1 MVVIKKFENTI
12 PIDFGEFELRFVA
25 SDENLQNLV
34 KLSEKADKAEET
46 FKNLKGTIDDLKSI
60 LEFTKE
66 LWIELFDE
74 ETFIKIYEYCN
85 KSTIPTFIAC
95 IQAIRG
101 LADEIPNLVNENTLT
116 KYLSN

>member
-34 KLSEKADKAEET
+34 KLSVKADKAEET

-66 LWIELFDE
+66 IWIELFDE
-74 ETFIKIYEYCN
+74 ETFNKIYEYCN

-95 IQAIRG
+95 IQAIKG

>member
-74 ETFIKIYEYCN
+74 KTFVKIYEYCN
-85 KSTIPTFIAC
+85 KSTIPTFVAC
-95 IQAIRG
+95 VQTIRG
-101 LADEIPNLVNENTLT
+101 LADEIPNLVNEDTLT